1 MKKYIIDLG
10 YVYSDKDDV
19 NDKEFTLVSSNIQ
32 DDEELTTMGNVRYIL
47 DYTYKLFLKN
57 SSYNE
62 ISFAEKMKLLKDSL
76 YDKSLTPLDNNKI
89 YYLDRFDNDVLKV
102 ENGYNIEMKF
112 TLRG

>member
-1 MKKYIIDLG
+1 MKKYLIDLG

-19 NDKEFTLVSSNIQ
+19 NNKEFTLVSSNVQ

-47 DYTYKLFLKN
+47 GYTYKLFLN
-57 SSYNE
+57 TSSYNE
-62 ISFAEKMKLLKDSL
+62 VAFAEKMKLLKDSL
-76 YDKSLTPLDNNKI
+76 YDKTLTSLDNNQI
-89 YYLDRFDNDVLKV
+89 FYLDRFDNDVIKV